1 MANRVQTRA
10 AKQVVGE
17 TVADEGKLVGTFDF
31 EKEVGS
37 VSDAVKAAIEAGD
50 VIARKNEVTRKVGD
64 VKYRKEYLQL
74 VPVNFKGMSAIAGGI
89 ETTWGK
95 DEKGD
100 GFDFQ
105 GPCAV
110 KDFFYGNDLGV
121 KSKMS
126 QRLAVDVLGPD
137 TAMKAAAKQLA
148 RAFGISEEEAL
159 IKVQGMKP
167 KADAE

>member
-10 AKQVVGE
+10 AREVAGE
-17 TVADEGKLVGTFDF
+17 TVQEEGKLVGVFDF
-31 EKEVGS
+31 DKEVATL
-37 VSDAVKAAIEAGD
+37 SDKIKAEIEAGN

-74 VPVNFKGMSAIAGGI
+74 VPINFKGMSAIANGV

-100 GFDFQ
+100 GYDFQ

-159 IKVQGMKP
+159 LKVQAMKP
-167 KADAE
+167 SAE